1 MKKPDDSQSGPT
13 TSPHQRATGLLSCED
28 LLFATGFERVGEM
41 RRALDQAGIRYF
53 LGRAGRPWTT
63 MDLVNA
69 AGGLVPTSG
78 QGDGKLRPEDV
89 FL

>member
-1 MKKPDDSQSGPT
+1 MKKPDRPQSDTPT
-13 TSPHQRATGLLSCED
+13 PSPQRFVGLLSCED
-28 LLFATGFERVGEM
+28 LLLATGFERIGDM

-63 MDLVNA
+63 MDLLNA

-78 QGDGKLRPEDV
+78 QNDGVIRPEDF